1 VLPAVPAMAI
11 FFGLGFGLALPFLLL
26 GFVPPLRRMLPRP
39 GRWMGTFRRILS
51 LPMFVTAIGLAWIL
65 GRQAGANAMTL
76 GLVAL
81 LLLAAGLWWT
91 GRRQASGKAAAW
103 APSLAAVAIAL
114 AAVLVIPKPSAQ
126 VAAARASH
134 EAEPFDEARLTSLRN
149 QGRPVFLY
157 FTADWC
163 LTCKVN
169 EKAAIERGEV
179 KTAFRKAGVV
189 TIVGDWT
196 RGDPAIS
203 RFLAEHGRSGVPLY
217 LFYPAGGAEPRELPQ
232 ILTPALLKALP
243 QLNGRG

>member
-1 VLPAVPAMAI
+1 
-11 FFGLGFGLALPFLLL
+11 
-26 GFVPPLRRMLPRP
+26 
-39 GRWMGTFRRILS
+39 
-51 LPMFVTAIGLAWIL
+51 
-65 GRQAGANAMTL
+65 MTL

-114 AAVLVIPKPSAQ
+114 AALLVIPKPSAQ
-126 VAAARASH
+126 VAAPASH
-134 EAEPFDEARLTSLRN
+134 EAEPFDEAQLTSLRN

-179 KTAFRKAGVV
+179 KSAFRKAGVV
-189 TIVGDWT
+189 TMMGDWT

>member
-1 VLPAVPAMAI
+1 
-11 FFGLGFGLALPFLLL
+11 
-26 GFVPPLRRMLPRP
+26 
-39 GRWMGTFRRILS
+39 MGTFRRILS

-76 GLVAL
+76 GLAAL

-91 GRRQASGKAAAW
+91 GRRQASSKAAAW

-126 VAAARASH
+126 VAAPASH
-134 EAEPFDEARLTSLRN
+134 EAEPFDEAQLTSLRN

-179 KTAFRKAGVV
+179 KSAFRKAGVV
-189 TIVGDWT
+189 TMMGDWT